1 MSCKNLNVTTLKRF
15 QKHKKKQIDNLAGI
29 VKISNQ
35 SEKIMSNF
43 LAIKSLVVGT
53 QTERQVAIFHEL
65 SCNWFQVKEVIIL
78 KKMILIKTLLNY
90 CDRQVS
96 FSCEKYK
103 TNMTQNLSN
112 GNFSEDFA
120 SKCS

>member
-1 MSCKNLNVTTLKRF
+1 MSCKNLNLTTLKRF
-15 QKHKKKQIDNLAGI
+15 QSTQKKKKKQIDNFAGI

-65 SCNWFQVKEVIIL
+65 SCN
-78 KKMILIKTLLNY
+78 
-90 CDRQVS
+90 
-96 FSCEKYK
+96 
-103 TNMTQNLSN
+103 
-112 GNFSEDFA
+112 
-120 SKCS
+120 

>member
-1 MSCKNLNVTTLKRF
+1 MSCKNLNLTTLKRF
-15 QKHKKKQIDNLAGI
+15 QSTQKKKKQIDNFAGI

-65 SCNWFQVKEVIIL
+65 SCN
-78 KKMILIKTLLNY
+78 
-90 CDRQVS
+90 
-96 FSCEKYK
+96 
-103 TNMTQNLSN
+103 
-112 GNFSEDFA
+112 
-120 SKCS
+120 